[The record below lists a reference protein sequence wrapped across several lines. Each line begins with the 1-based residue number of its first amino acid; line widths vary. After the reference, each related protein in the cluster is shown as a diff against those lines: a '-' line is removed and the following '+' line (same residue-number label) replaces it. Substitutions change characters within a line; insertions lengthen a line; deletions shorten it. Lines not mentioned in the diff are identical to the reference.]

1 MEVVDVGD
9 ISEEA
14 ILAAEAMEQGSSGSG
29 KRSKKSG
36 ERPQELKDLDA
47 VLEGMPELFVD
58 PSKQQQQS
66 KKKKKNPKAL
76 NKEQKDYVRRGG
88 VRPPKGAFGYNPNA
102 SDEEKEWNYYYGC
115 IFKFHQSW
123 PELFGKFK
131 EIPRKTPLPDMRLK
145 LEMMRSALNASGSE
159 KITQGLFG
167 ALCFVLQ
174 HGYNNAIA
182 GSPWL
187 PPALRHKRLNDFAM
201 RCLFKYD
208 FFADEINELKI
219 LYPSLFERSVWT
231 RLIGK
236 LMIVGQESLSSDAPA
251 PNAPIPEAM
260 RQFADL

>member
-1 MEVVDVGD
+1 MEVDVGD

-14 ILAAEAMEQGSSGSG
+14 ILAAEAMRDLEQGSSSG
-29 KRSKKSG
+29 GKKKKN
-36 ERPQELKDLDA
+36 RPQELKDLDA
-47 VLEGMPELFVD
+47 VLEGMPDLFVD
-58 PSKQQQQS
+58 PAKQQQQ
-66 KKKKKNPKAL
+66 KPKKKKNPKAL

-88 VRPPKGAFGYNPNA
+88 VRPPKGALGYNPNA

-115 IFKFHQSW
+115 IFKFHQNW
-123 PELFGKFK
+123 PELYGKFK

-145 LEMMRSALNASGSE
+145 LEMMRSSLNASGSE

-174 HGYNNAIA
+174 HGYNNAVA

-187 PPALRHKRLNDFAM
+187 PPALRHRRLNDFAV
-201 RCLFKYD
+201 RCLFKYE
-208 FFADEINELKI
+208 FFADEIQELKI

-236 LMIVGQESLSSDAPA
+236 LMIVGQESLTSDSPA
-251 PNAPIPEAM
+251 PTAPVPDSM